1 MPEDIAEETS
11 EESADPG
18 LVHLSNSDNNNLT
31 PLSPG
36 MEHLLNE
43 ESLSEETK
51 KK

>member
-1 MPEDIAEETS
+1 MPEDIAEEIS

-18 LVHLSNSDNNNLT
+18 LVHLSNPDNNNLT
-31 PLSPG
+31 PPNPG

-43 ESLSEETK
+43 ERASRTK